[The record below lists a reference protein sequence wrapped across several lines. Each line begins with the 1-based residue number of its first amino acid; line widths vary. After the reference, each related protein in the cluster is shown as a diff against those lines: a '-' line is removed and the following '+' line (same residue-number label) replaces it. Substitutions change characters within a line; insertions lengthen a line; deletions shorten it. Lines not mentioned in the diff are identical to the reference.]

1 MKMNKQLYLLPFL
14 VFCLSAFL
22 SAQDTTEEQIVAPVI
37 TDLDL
42 LVESVK
48 NTASIRA
55 KEDKTRL
62 TKFLSDKNRQQY
74 LLNQMKANLKKE
86 EVRSVRLTDEYEAND
101 KKLSELEEQLTLKL
115 GSFGELFGIVR
126 QTAGE
131 SKGQFMLSLT
141 NIEFPERIEFLGD
154 LAERK
159 SLDLPTTEELER
171 LWYEI
176 LNELNQSGKVKSY
189 NTDILSKSGELVNE
203 DVLRIGVFNSVSNG
217 NYLNLVSEQNSLE
230 FLAKQ
235 PDGSIK
241 RAAKRLQ
248 NKDVSYREVFI
259 DPTRGSL
266 LTKLIDRAGFFE
278 RINQGGFVGYIIL
291 IILALGSVMGI
302 IQFQFLYKESKSIE
316 NELQSGDFS
325 NDSILGKLH
334 NIFSSHAGD
343 NPEELEAQ
351 LEDVLAKAT
360 PPLEKNLSIIK
371 LLAAV
376 APLLGLLGT
385 VVGMI
390 ETFQAITLFGT
401 GDPKLMAGGISQALV
416 TTMLGLIAAVPLLF
430 IHNLLDSRSRS
441 ISQIYEEQAI
451 GYVAS
456 TSIKK

>member
-1 MKMNKQLYLLPFL
+1 MNKKLYLLPFL
-14 VFCLSAFL
+14 IFSL
-22 SAQDTTEEQIVAPVI
+22 SAQEIAEEPLAIPVI

-55 KEDKTRL
+55 KEDKERL

-74 LLNQMKANLKKE
+74 LLNQMKVNLKNE
-86 EVRSVRLTDEYEAND
+86 EDRSVRLTNQYEAND
-101 KKLSELEEQLTLKL
+101 KELSELEEQLTLKL

-141 NIEFPERIEFLGD
+141 NIEFPERVEFLGD

-159 SLDLPTTEELER
+159 SLDLPTTAELER

-189 NTDILSKSGELVNE
+189 NTDILSKSGELVNR

-217 NYLNLVSEQNSLE
+217 NYLNLVSEQNLLE

-241 RAAKRLQ
+241 RSAKRLQ
-248 NKDVSYREVFI
+248 NKDVSYREVYI

-266 LTKLIDRAGFFE
+266 LSKLIDRAGWLQ
-278 RINQGGFVGYIIL
+278 RINQGGFVGYVIL
-291 IILALGSVMGI
+291 IILALGLTMGVL
-302 IQFQFLYKESKSIE
+302 QFQFLYRESKTIDA
-316 NELQSGDFS
+316 ELETGNFS
-325 NDSILGKLH
+325 NDSILGKL
-334 NIFSSHAGD
+334 NSVFKSHTGD

-351 LEDVLAKAT
+351 LEDILAKAS
-360 PPLEKNLSIIK
+360 PPLDKNLSVIK

-385 VVGMI
+385 VIGMI
-390 ETFQAITLFGT
+390 DTFQAITLFGT

-430 IHNLLDSRSRS
+430 LHNLLDSRSRA

-451 GYVAS
+451 GFVAS
-456 TSIKK
+456 LSMKK

>member
-1 MKMNKQLYLLPFL
+1 MNKKLYLLPFL
-14 VFCLSAFL
+14 IFALN
-22 SAQDTTEEQIVAPVI
+22 AQEPTPAPVVEPVI

-48 NTASIRA
+48 TTASIRA
-55 KEDKTRL
+55 KEDKARL
-62 TKFLSDKNRQQY
+62 NKFLSDKNKQQS
-74 LLNQMKANLKKE
+74 LLDNMKYKLTLE
-86 EVRSVRLTDEYEAND
+86 ERRSERLTKQYEDND
-101 KKLSELEEQLTLKL
+101 AELSDLEEQLTLKL

-141 NIEFPERIEFLGD
+141 NIEFPDRIDFLGD

-189 NTDILSKSGELVNE
+189 NTDILTKSGELVNQ

-217 NYLNLVSEQNSLE
+217 DYLNLVAEQNLLE
-230 FLAKQ
+230 YLAKQ
-235 PDGSIK
+235 PERSI
-241 RAAKRLQ
+241 RRSAKKLQ
-248 NKDVSYREVFI
+248 NSDDYREVFI

-266 LTKLIDRAGFFE
+266 LTKLIDRDTWLE
-278 RINQGGFVGYIIL
+278 RINAGGFVGYVIIIIL
-291 IILALGSVMGI
+291 ILALTMGAMR
-302 IQFQFLYKESKSIE
+302 FKFLDEESKSITK
-316 NELQSGDFS
+316 ELETNNFS
-325 NDSILGKLH
+325 NDSILGKL
-334 NIFSSHAGD
+334 NSVYSKYSGN
-343 NPEELEAQ
+343 NPEDLESQ
-351 LEDVLAKAT
+351 LEDILAKAT
-360 PPLEKNLSIIK
+360 PPLEKNLSVIK

-385 VVGMI
+385 VIGMI

-430 IHNLLDSRSRS
+430 VHNILDSRSRA

-451 GYVAS
+451 GLLALV
-456 TSIKK
+456 SIKK

>member
-1 MKMNKQLYLLPFL
+1 MNKKLYLLPFL
-14 VFCLSAFL
+14 IFSL
-22 SAQDTTEEQIVAPVI
+22 SAQEITEEPLAIPVI

-55 KEDKTRL
+55 KEDKERL

-74 LLNQMKANLKKE
+74 LLNQMKVNLKNE
-86 EVRSVRLTDEYEAND
+86 EDRSVRLTNQYEAND
-101 KKLSELEEQLTLKL
+101 KQLSELEEQLTLKL

-141 NIEFPERIEFLGD
+141 NIEFPERVEFLGD

-159 SLDLPTTEELER
+159 SLDLPTTSELER

-189 NTDILSKSGELVNE
+189 NTNILSKSGELVNR

-217 NYLNLVSEQNSLE
+217 NYLNLVSEQNLLE

-235 PDGSIK
+235 PDRSIK
-241 RAAKRLQ
+241 RSAKRLQ
-248 NKDVSYREVFI
+248 NKDVSYREVYI

-266 LTKLIDRAGFFE
+266 LSKLIDRAGWLQ
-278 RINQGGFVGYIIL
+278 RINQGGFVGYVIL
-291 IILALGSVMGI
+291 IILTLGLAMGVL
-302 IQFQFLYKESKSIE
+302 QFQFLYRESKSIDT
-316 NELQSGDFS
+316 ELETGNFS
-325 NDSILGKLH
+325 NDSILGKL
-334 NIFSSHAGD
+334 NSVFKSHTGD

-351 LEDVLAKAT
+351 LEDILAKAS
-360 PPLEKNLSIIK
+360 PPLDKNLSVIK

-385 VVGMI
+385 VIGMI
-390 ETFQAITLFGT
+390 ETFQSITLFGT

-430 IHNLLDSRSRS
+430 VHNLLDSRSRA

-451 GYVAS
+451 GFVAS
-456 TSIKK
+456 LSVKK

>member
-1 MKMNKQLYLLPFL
+1 MNKKLYLLPFL
-14 VFCLSAFL
+14 IFTLN
-22 SAQDTTEEQIVAPVI
+22 AQEPIPAPVVEPVI

-48 NTASIRA
+48 TTASIRA
-55 KEDKTRL
+55 KEDKARL
-62 TKFLSDKNRQQY
+62 NKFLSDKNKQQS
-74 LLNQMKANLKKE
+74 LLDNMKYKLTLE
-86 EVRSVRLTDEYEAND
+86 ERRSERLTKQYEDND
-101 KKLSELEEQLTLKL
+101 SELSDLEEQLTLKL

-141 NIEFPERIEFLGD
+141 NIEFPDRIDFLGD

-189 NTDILSKSGELVNE
+189 NTDILTKSGELVNQ

-217 NYLNLVSEQNSLE
+217 DYLNLVAEQNLLE
-230 FLAKQ
+230 YLAKQ
-235 PDGSIK
+235 PERSI
-241 RAAKRLQ
+241 RRSAKKLQ
-248 NKDVSYREVFI
+248 NSDDYREVFI

-266 LTKLIDRAGFFE
+266 LTKLIDRDTWLE
-278 RINQGGFVGYIIL
+278 RINAGGFVGYVIIIIL
-291 IILALGSVMGI
+291 TLGLVMGAMR
-302 IQFQFLYKESKSIE
+302 FKFLNEESKSI
-316 NELQSGDFS
+316 NKELETNNFS
-325 NDSILGKLH
+325 DDSILGKL
-334 NIFSSHAGD
+334 NSIYSKYSGN
-343 NPEELEAQ
+343 NPEDLESQ
-351 LEDVLAKAT
+351 LEDILAKAT
-360 PPLEKNLSIIK
+360 PPLEKNLSVIK

-385 VVGMI
+385 VIGMI

-430 IHNLLDSRSRS
+430 VHNILDSRSRA

-451 GYVAS
+451 GLLALV
-456 TSIKK
+456 SIKK

>member
-1 MKMNKQLYLLPFL
+1 MNKKLYLLPFL
-14 VFCLSAFL
+14 IFSL
-22 SAQDTTEEQIVAPVI
+22 SAQEIAEEPLAIPVI

-55 KEDKTRL
+55 KEDKERL

-74 LLNQMKANLKKE
+74 LLNQMKVNLKNE
-86 EVRSVRLTDEYEAND
+86 EDRSVRLTNQYEAND
-101 KKLSELEEQLTLKL
+101 KELSELEEQLTLKL

-141 NIEFPERIEFLGD
+141 NIEFPERVEFLGD

-159 SLDLPTTEELER
+159 SLDLPTTAELER

-189 NTDILSKSGELVNE
+189 NTDILSKSGELVNS

-217 NYLNLVSEQNSLE
+217 NYLNLVSEQNLLE

-241 RAAKRLQ
+241 RSAKRLQ
-248 NKDVSYREVFI
+248 NKDVSYREVYI

-266 LTKLIDRAGFFE
+266 LSKLIDRAGWLQ
-278 RINQGGFVGYIIL
+278 RINQGGFVGYVIL
-291 IILALGSVMGI
+291 IILALGLTMGVL
-302 IQFQFLYKESKSIE
+302 QFQFLYRESKTIDA
-316 NELQSGDFS
+316 ELETGNFS
-325 NDSILGKLH
+325 NDSILGKL
-334 NIFSSHAGD
+334 NRVFKSHTGD

-351 LEDVLAKAT
+351 LEDILAKAS
-360 PPLEKNLSIIK
+360 PPLDKNLSVIK

-385 VVGMI
+385 VIGMI

-430 IHNLLDSRSRS
+430 VHNLLDSRSRA

-451 GYVAS
+451 GFVAS
-456 TSIKK
+456 LSMKK

>member
-1 MKMNKQLYLLPFL
+1 MNKKLYLLPFL
-14 VFCLSAFL
+14 IFALN
-22 SAQDTTEEQIVAPVI
+22 AQEPTPAPVVEPVI

-48 NTASIRA
+48 TTASIRA
-55 KEDKTRL
+55 KEDKARL
-62 TKFLSDKNRQQY
+62 NKFLSDKNKQQS
-74 LLNQMKANLKKE
+74 LLDNMKYKLTLE
-86 EVRSVRLTDEYEAND
+86 ERRSERLTKQYEDND
-101 KKLSELEEQLTLKL
+101 AELSDLEEQLTLKL

-131 SKGQFMLSLT
+131 SKGQFSLSLT
-141 NIEFPERIEFLGD
+141 NIEFPGRIDFLGD

-189 NTDILSKSGELVNE
+189 NTDILTKSGELVNQ

-217 NYLNLVSEQNSLE
+217 DYLNLVAEQNLLE
-230 FLAKQ
+230 YLAKQ
-235 PDGSIK
+235 PERSI
-241 RAAKRLQ
+241 RRSAKKLQ
-248 NKDVSYREVFI
+248 NSDDYREVFI

-266 LTKLIDRAGFFE
+266 LTKLIDRDTWLE
-278 RINQGGFVGYIIL
+278 RINAGGFVGYVIIIIL
-291 IILALGSVMGI
+291 TLGLVMGAMR
-302 IQFQFLYKESKSIE
+302 FKFLNEESKSI
-316 NELQSGDFS
+316 NKELETNNFS
-325 NDSILGKLH
+325 DDSILGKL
-334 NIFSSHAGD
+334 NSIYSKYSGN
-343 NPEELEAQ
+343 NPEDLESQ
-351 LEDVLAKAT
+351 LEDILAKAT
-360 PPLEKNLSIIK
+360 PPLEKNLSVIK

-385 VVGMI
+385 VMGMI

-430 IHNLLDSRSRS
+430 VHNILDSRSRA

-451 GYVAS
+451 GLLALV
-456 TSIKK
+456 SIKK

>member
-1 MKMNKQLYLLPFL
+1 MNKKLYLLPFL
-14 VFCLSAFL
+14 IFAIN
-22 SAQDTTEEQIVAPVI
+22 AQENTPIPVVEPVI

-48 NTASIRA
+48 TTASIRA
-55 KEDKTRL
+55 SEDRARL
-62 TKFLSDKNRQQY
+62 NKFLSDKNKQQA
-74 LLNQMKANLKKE
+74 LLDNMKY
-86 EVRSVRLTDEYEAND
+86 RLTLEERRSERLTKEYEDND
-101 KKLSELEEQLTLKL
+101 AQLSDLEEQLTLKL

-141 NIEFPERIEFLGD
+141 NIEFPDRIEFLGD

-176 LNELNQSGKVKSY
+176 LNELNQSGKIKSY
-189 NTDILSKSGELVNE
+189 NTDILTKSGELVNQ
-203 DVLRIGVFNSVSNG
+203 DVMRIGVFNSVSNG
-217 NYLNLVSEQNSLE
+217 DYLNLVTEQNLLE
-230 FLAKQ
+230 YLAKQ
-235 PDGSIK
+235 PERSIRRSVK
-241 RAAKRLQ
+241 KLQ
-248 NKDVSYREVFI
+248 NSDDYREVFI

-266 LTKLIDRAGFFE
+266 LTKLIDRDTWLE
-278 RINQGGFVGYIIL
+278 RINAGGFVGYVIIIIL
-291 IILALGSVMGI
+291 ILGLTMGVLR
-302 IQFQFLYKESKSIE
+302 FKFLDEETKSI
-316 NELQSGDFS
+316 NKELETNNFS
-325 NDSILGKLH
+325 DDSILGKL
-334 NIFSSHAGD
+334 NSIYSKYSGN
-343 NPEELEAQ
+343 NPEDLESQ
-351 LEDVLAKAT
+351 LEDILAKAT
-360 PPLEKNLSIIK
+360 PPLEKNLSVIK

-385 VVGMI
+385 VIGMI

-430 IHNLLDSRSRS
+430 VHNILDSRSRA

-451 GYVAS
+451 GLLALV
-456 TSIKK
+456 SIKK

>member
-1 MKMNKQLYLLPFL
+1 MNKKLYLLPFL
-14 VFCLSAFL
+14 IFALN
-22 SAQDTTEEQIVAPVI
+22 AQDADPAPITEPVI

-48 NTASIRA
+48 TTASIRA
-55 KEDKTRL
+55 KEDRARL
-62 TKFLSDKNRQQY
+62 NKFLSDKNKQQS
-74 LLNQMKANLKKE
+74 LLDNMKYKLTLE
-86 EVRSVRLTDEYEAND
+86 ERRSERLTKEYEDND
-101 KKLSELEEQLTLKL
+101 AQLSDLEEQLTLKL

-141 NIEFPERIEFLGD
+141 NIEYPDRIEFLGD

-171 LWYEI
+171 LLYEI

-189 NTDILSKSGELVNE
+189 NADILTKSGELVNQ
-203 DVLRIGVFNSVSNG
+203 DVMRIGVFNSVSNG
-217 NYLNLVSEQNSLE
+217 DYLSLVAEQNLLE
-230 FLAKQ
+230 YLAKQ
-235 PDGSIK
+235 PERSIRRSVK
-241 RAAKRLQ
+241 KLQ
-248 NKDVSYREVFI
+248 NSDDYREVFI

-266 LTKLIDRAGFFE
+266 LTKLIDRDTWLE
-278 RINQGGFVGYIIL
+278 RINAGGFVGYVIIIIL
-291 IILALGSVMGI
+291 ILGLTMGVLR
-302 IQFQFLYKESKSIE
+302 FKFLDEESKSI
-316 NELQSGDFS
+316 NKELETNNFS
-325 NDSILGKLH
+325 EDSILGKL
-334 NIFSSHAGD
+334 NSIYSKYSGN
-343 NPEELEAQ
+343 NPEDLESQ
-351 LEDVLAKAT
+351 LEDILAKAT
-360 PPLEKNLSIIK
+360 PPLEKNLSVIK

-385 VVGMI
+385 VIGMI

-430 IHNLLDSRSRS
+430 VHNILDSRSRA

-451 GYVAS
+451 GLLALV
-456 TSIKK
+456 SIKK

>member
-1 MKMNKQLYLLPFL
+1 MNKKLYLLPFL
-14 VFCLSAFL
+14 IFSL
-22 SAQDTTEEQIVAPVI
+22 SAQEITEEPLAIPVI

-55 KEDKTRL
+55 KEDKERL

-74 LLNQMKANLKKE
+74 LLNQMKVNLKNE
-86 EVRSVRLTDEYEAND
+86 EDRSVRLTNQYEAND
-101 KKLSELEEQLTLKL
+101 KQLSELEEQLTLKL

-141 NIEFPERIEFLGD
+141 NIEFPERVEFLGD

-159 SLDLPTTEELER
+159 SLDLPTTSELER

-189 NTDILSKSGELVNE
+189 NTDILSKSGELVNR

-217 NYLNLVSEQNSLE
+217 NYLNLVSEQNLLE

-235 PDGSIK
+235 PDRSIK
-241 RAAKRLQ
+241 RSAKRLQ
-248 NKDVSYREVFI
+248 NKDVSYREVYI

-266 LTKLIDRAGFFE
+266 LSKLIDRAGWLQ
-278 RINQGGFVGYIIL
+278 RINQGGFVGYVIL
-291 IILALGSVMGI
+291 IILTLGLAMGVL
-302 IQFQFLYKESKSIE
+302 QFQFLYRESKSIDT
-316 NELQSGDFS
+316 ELETGNFS
-325 NDSILGKLH
+325 NDSILGKL
-334 NIFSSHAGD
+334 NSVFKSHTGD

-351 LEDVLAKAT
+351 LEDILAKAS
-360 PPLEKNLSIIK
+360 PPLDKNLSVIK

-385 VVGMI
+385 VIGMI
-390 ETFQAITLFGT
+390 ETFQSITLFGT

-430 IHNLLDSRSRS
+430 VHNLLDSRSRA

-451 GYVAS
+451 GFVAS
-456 TSIKK
+456 LSVKK

>member
-1 MKMNKQLYLLPFL
+1 MNKKIYLLPFL
-14 VFCLSAFL
+14 VFALN
-22 SAQDTTEEQIVAPVI
+22 AQDADPAPVVEPVI

-48 NTASIRA
+48 TTASIRA
-55 KEDKTRL
+55 KEDRARL
-62 TKFLSDKNRQQY
+62 NKFLSDKNKQQS
-74 LLNQMKANLKKE
+74 LLDNMKYKLTLE
-86 EVRSVRLTDEYEAND
+86 ERRSERLTKEYEDND
-101 KKLSELEEQLTLKL
+101 AQLSDLEEQLTLKL

-131 SKGQFMLSLT
+131 SKGQFALSLT

-176 LNELNQSGKVKSY
+176 LNELNQSGKIKSY
-189 NTDILSKSGELVNE
+189 NADILTKSGELVNQ
-203 DVLRIGVFNSVSNG
+203 DILRIGVFNSVSNG
-217 NYLNLVSEQNSLE
+217 NYLNLVTEQNLLE
-230 FLAKQ
+230 YLPKQ
-235 PDGSIK
+235 PERSI
-241 RAAKRLQ
+241 RRSAKKLQ
-248 NKDVSYREVFI
+248 NSDDYREVFI

-266 LTKLIDRAGFFE
+266 LTKLIDRDTWLE
-278 RINQGGFVGYIIL
+278 RINAGGFVGYVIIIIL
-291 IILALGSVMGI
+291 ILGLVMGALR
-302 IQFQFLYKESKSIE
+302 FKFLNEESKSI
-316 NELQSGDFS
+316 NKELETNQFAD
-325 NDSILGKLH
+325 DSILGKL
-334 NIFSSHAGD
+334 NSIYSKYSGD
-343 NPEELEAQ
+343 NPEDLESQ
-351 LEDVLAKAT
+351 LEDILAKAT
-360 PPLEKNLSIIK
+360 PPLEKNLSVIK

-385 VVGMI
+385 VIGMI

-430 IHNLLDSRSRS
+430 VHNILDSRSRA

-451 GYVAS
+451 GLLALV
-456 TSIKK
+456 SIKK

>member
-1 MKMNKQLYLLPFL
+1 MNKKTLILPFL
-14 VFCLSAFL
+14 IFGLF
-22 SAQDTTEEQIVAPVI
+22 AQENNVEEPVVPVI

-55 KEDKTRL
+55 KEDKARL
-62 TKFLSDKNRQQY
+62 DKFLSDKNRQQY
-74 LLNQMKANLKKE
+74 LLNQMKAKLNAE
-86 EVRSVRLTDEYEAND
+86 EDRSERLTKEYEDND

-141 NIEFPERIEFLGD
+141 NIEYPERIEFLGD

-159 SLDLPTTEELER
+159 SLDLPTSAELDR

-176 LNELNQSGKVKSY
+176 LNELNQSGKVKVY
-189 NTDILSKSGELVNE
+189 NTDILSKSGELVNT
-203 DVLRIGVFNSVSNG
+203 DIVRIGVFNSAADG
-217 NYLNLVSEQNSLE
+217 DYLNLVSEQNVLE
-230 FLAKQ
+230 YLAKQ
-235 PDGSIK
+235 PEGSIRRSARK
-241 RAAKRLQ
+241 LQ
-248 NKDVSYREVFI
+248 NNDVEYREVFI

-266 LTKLIDRAGFFE
+266 LSKLIDRAGFFE

-291 IILALGSVMGI
+291 LILTAGLAMGVL
-302 IQFQFLYKESKSIE
+302 QFLFLRNESQTIE
-316 NELQSGDFS
+316 NELASGNYS
-325 NDSILGKLH
+325 ESSTLGKL
-334 NIFSSHAGD
+334 NSIYSKYKGD
-343 NPEELEAQ
+343 TPEELEAQ
-351 LEDVLAKAT
+351 LEDVLAKAA
-360 PPLEKNLSIIK
+360 PALEKNLSIIK

-385 VVGMI
+385 VIGMI

-430 IHNLLDSRSRS
+430 VHNILDSRSRA

-451 GYVAS
+451 GFVAS
-456 TSIKK
+456 SSVK

>member
-1 MKMNKQLYLLPFL
+1 MNKKLYLLPFL
-14 VFCLSAFL
+14 VFALN
-22 SAQDTTEEQIVAPVI
+22 AQDADPAPVVEPVI

-48 NTASIRA
+48 TTASIRA
-55 KEDKTRL
+55 KEDRARL
-62 TKFLSDKNRQQY
+62 NKFLSDKNKQQS
-74 LLNQMKANLKKE
+74 LLDNMKYKLTLE
-86 EVRSVRLTDEYEAND
+86 ERRSERLTKEYEDND
-101 KKLSELEEQLTLKL
+101 AQLSDLEEQLTLKL

-131 SKGQFMLSLT
+131 SKGQFALSLT

-189 NTDILSKSGELVNE
+189 NADILTKSGELVNQ
-203 DVLRIGVFNSVSNG
+203 DILRIGVFNSVSNG
-217 NYLNLVSEQNSLE
+217 NYLNLVTEQNLLE
-230 FLAKQ
+230 YLPKQ
-235 PDGSIK
+235 PERSI
-241 RAAKRLQ
+241 RRSAKKLQ
-248 NKDVSYREVFI
+248 NSDDYREVFI

-266 LTKLIDRAGFFE
+266 LTKLIDRDTWLE
-278 RINQGGFVGYIIL
+278 RINAGGFVGYVIIIIL
-291 IILALGSVMGI
+291 ILGLVMGALR
-302 IQFQFLYKESKSIE
+302 FKFLNEESKSI
-316 NELQSGDFS
+316 NKELETNQFAD
-325 NDSILGKLH
+325 DSILGKL
-334 NIFSSHAGD
+334 NSIYSKYSGD
-343 NPEELEAQ
+343 NPEDLESQ
-351 LEDVLAKAT
+351 LEDILAKAT
-360 PPLEKNLSIIK
+360 PPLETNLSVIK

-385 VVGMI
+385 VIGMI

-430 IHNLLDSRSRS
+430 VHNILDSRSRA

-451 GYVAS
+451 GLLALV
-456 TSIKK
+456 SIKK

>member
-1 MKMNKQLYLLPFL
+1 MNKKLYLLPFL
-14 VFCLSAFL
+14 IFSIN
-22 SAQDTTEEQIVAPVI
+22 AQDAESIPFVEPVI

-48 NTASIRA
+48 TTASIRA
-55 KEDKTRL
+55 KEDRARL
-62 TKFLSDKNRQQY
+62 NKFLSDKNKQQA
-74 LLNQMKANLKKE
+74 LLDNMKY
-86 EVRSVRLTDEYEAND
+86 RLTLEERRSERLTKEYEDND
-101 KKLSELEEQLTLKL
+101 SQLSDLEEQLTLKL

-189 NTDILSKSGELVNE
+189 NADILTKSGELVNQ
-203 DVLRIGVFNSVSNG
+203 DVMRIGVFNSVSNG
-217 NYLNLVSEQNSLE
+217 DYLNLVAEQNLLE
-230 FLAKQ
+230 YLAKQ
-235 PDGSIK
+235 PERSIRRSVK
-241 RAAKRLQ
+241 KLQ
-248 NKDVSYREVFI
+248 NSDDYREVFI

-266 LTKLIDRAGFFE
+266 LTKLIDRDTWLE
-278 RINQGGFVGYIIL
+278 RINAGGFVGYVIIIIL
-291 IILALGSVMGI
+291 ILGLTMGVLR
-302 IQFQFLYKESKSIE
+302 FKFLDEESKSINKELETNNFSE
-316 NELQSGDFS
+316 N
-325 NDSILGKLH
+325 SILGKL
-334 NIFSSHAGD
+334 NSIYSKYSGN
-343 NPEELEAQ
+343 NPEDLESQ
-351 LEDVLAKAT
+351 LEDILAKAT
-360 PPLEKNLSIIK
+360 PPLEKNLSVIK

-385 VVGMI
+385 VIGMI

-430 IHNLLDSRSRS
+430 VHNILDSRSRA

-451 GYVAS
+451 GLLALV
-456 TSIKK
+456 SIKK

>member
-1 MKMNKQLYLLPFL
+1 MNKKLYLLPFL
-14 VFCLSAFL
+14 VFALN
-22 SAQDTTEEQIVAPVI
+22 AQDADPAPVVEPVI

-48 NTASIRA
+48 TTASIRA
-55 KEDKTRL
+55 KEDRARL
-62 TKFLSDKNRQQY
+62 NKFLSDKNEQQS
-74 LLNQMKANLKKE
+74 LLDNMKYKLTLE
-86 EVRSVRLTDEYEAND
+86 ERRSERLTKEYEDND
-101 KKLSELEEQLTLKL
+101 AQLSDLEEQLTLKL

-131 SKGQFMLSLT
+131 SKGQFALSLT

-189 NTDILSKSGELVNE
+189 NADILTKSGELVNQ
-203 DVLRIGVFNSVSNG
+203 DVLRVGVFNSVSNG
-217 NYLNLVSEQNSLE
+217 NYLNLVTEQNLLE
-230 FLAKQ
+230 YLPKQ
-235 PDGSIK
+235 PERSI
-241 RAAKRLQ
+241 RRSAKKLQ
-248 NKDVSYREVFI
+248 NSDDYREVFI

-266 LTKLIDRAGFFE
+266 LTKLIDRDTWLE
-278 RINQGGFVGYIIL
+278 RINAGGFVGYVIIIIL
-291 IILALGSVMGI
+291 ILGLAMGALR
-302 IQFQFLYKESKSIE
+302 FKFLNEESKSI
-316 NELQSGDFS
+316 NKELETNQFAD
-325 NDSILGKLH
+325 DSILGKL
-334 NIFSSHAGD
+334 NSIYSKYTGD
-343 NPEELEAQ
+343 NPEDLESQ
-351 LEDVLAKAT
+351 LEDILAKAT
-360 PPLEKNLSIIK
+360 PPLEKNLSVIK

-385 VVGMI
+385 VIGMI

-430 IHNLLDSRSRS
+430 VHNILDSRSRA

-451 GYVAS
+451 GLLALV
-456 TSIKK
+456 SIKK

>member
-1 MKMNKQLYLLPFL
+1 MNKQLYLLPFL

-86 EVRSVRLTDEYEAND
+86 EVRSVRLTDEYESND

>member
-1 MKMNKQLYLLPFL
+1 MMMNKKIIILPFL
-14 VFCLSAFL
+14 IFGLF
-22 SAQDTTEEQIVAPVI
+22 AQEGNVEEPVIPVI

-55 KEDKTRL
+55 KEDRERL
-62 TKFLSDKNRQQY
+62 NKFLSDKNRQQY
-74 LLNQMKANLKKE
+74 LLNQMKAKLDSE
-86 EVRSVRLTDEYEAND
+86 EDRSERLTKEYEDND

-131 SKGQFMLSLT
+131 SKGQFLLSLT
-141 NIEFPERIEFLGD
+141 NIEYPERIDFLGD

-159 SLDLPTTEELER
+159 SLDLPTSDELDR

-176 LNELNQSGKVKSY
+176 LNELNQSGKVKVY
-189 NTDILSKSGELVNE
+189 NTDILSKSGELVNT
-203 DVLRIGVFNSVSNG
+203 DIVRIGVFNSVADG
-217 NYLNLVSEQNSLE
+217 NYLNLVSEQNILE
-230 FLAKQ
+230 YLAKQ
-235 PDGSIK
+235 PEGSIK
-241 RAAKRLQ
+241 RSARKLQ
-248 NKDVSYREVFI
+248 NNDVEYREVFI

-266 LTKLIDRAGFFE
+266 LSKLIDRAGFFE

-291 IILALGSVMGI
+291 LILIAGLVMGVM
-302 IQFQFLYKESKSIE
+302 QFLFLRNESQTID
-316 NELQSGDFS
+316 NELNSKNYSDNS
-325 NDSILGKLH
+325 TLGKLN
-334 NIFSSHAGD
+334 NIYSKYKGD
-343 NPEELEAQ
+343 TPEELEAQ
-351 LEDVLAKAT
+351 LEDVLAKTA
-360 PPLEKNLSIIK
+360 PALEKNLSIIK

-385 VVGMI
+385 VIGMI

-430 IHNLLDSRSRS
+430 VHNILDSRSRA

-456 TSIKK
+456 SSIK

>member
-1 MKMNKQLYLLPFL
+1 MNKKLYLLPFL
-14 VFCLSAFL
+14 VFALN
-22 SAQDTTEEQIVAPVI
+22 AQDADPAPVVEPVI

-48 NTASIRA
+48 TTASIRA
-55 KEDKTRL
+55 KEDRARL
-62 TKFLSDKNRQQY
+62 NKFLSDKNKQQS
-74 LLNQMKANLKKE
+74 LLDNMKYKLTLE
-86 EVRSVRLTDEYEAND
+86 ERRSERLTKEYEDND
-101 KKLSELEEQLTLKL
+101 AQLSDLEEQLTLKL

-131 SKGQFMLSLT
+131 SKGQFALSLT

-189 NTDILSKSGELVNE
+189 NADILTKSGELVNQ
-203 DVLRIGVFNSVSNG
+203 DILRIGVFNSVSNG
-217 NYLNLVSEQNSLE
+217 NYLNLVTEQNLLE
-230 FLAKQ
+230 YLPKQ
-235 PDGSIK
+235 PERSI
-241 RAAKRLQ
+241 RRSAKKLQ
-248 NKDVSYREVFI
+248 NSDDYREVFI

-266 LTKLIDRAGFFE
+266 LTKLIDRDTWLE
-278 RINQGGFVGYIIL
+278 RINAGGFVGYVIIIIL
-291 IILALGSVMGI
+291 ILGLVMGALR
-302 IQFQFLYKESKSIE
+302 FKFLNEESKSI
-316 NELQSGDFS
+316 NKELETNQFAD
-325 NDSILGKLH
+325 DSILGKL
-334 NIFSSHAGD
+334 NSIYSKYSGD
-343 NPEELEAQ
+343 NPEDLESQ
-351 LEDVLAKAT
+351 LEDILAKAT
-360 PPLEKNLSIIK
+360 PPLEKNLSVIK

-376 APLLGLLGT
+376 APLLSLLGT
-385 VVGMI
+385 VIGMI

-430 IHNLLDSRSRS
+430 VHNILDSRSRA

-451 GYVAS
+451 GLLALV
-456 TSIKK
+456 SIKK

>member
-1 MKMNKQLYLLPFL
+1 MNKKTLILPFL
-14 VFCLSAFL
+14 IFGLF
-22 SAQDTTEEQIVAPVI
+22 AQENNVEEPVVPVI

-55 KEDKTRL
+55 KEDKARL
-62 TKFLSDKNRQQY
+62 DKFLSDKNRQQY
-74 LLNQMKANLKKE
+74 LLNQMKAKLNAE
-86 EVRSVRLTDEYEAND
+86 EDRSERLTKEYEDND

-141 NIEFPERIEFLGD
+141 NIEYPERIEFLGD

-159 SLDLPTTEELER
+159 SLDLPTSAELDR

-176 LNELNQSGKVKSY
+176 LNELNQSGKVKVY
-189 NTDILSKSGELVNE
+189 NSDILSKSGELVNT
-203 DVLRIGVFNSVSNG
+203 DILRIGVFNSAADG
-217 NYLNLVSEQNSLE
+217 DYLNLVSEQNVLE
-230 FLAKQ
+230 YLAKQ
-235 PDGSIK
+235 PEGSIRRSARK
-241 RAAKRLQ
+241 LQ
-248 NKDVSYREVFI
+248 NNDVEYREVFI

-266 LTKLIDRAGFFE
+266 LSKLIDRAGFFE

-291 IILALGSVMGI
+291 LILTVGLAMGVL
-302 IQFQFLYKESKSIE
+302 QFLFLRNESQTIE
-316 NELQSGDFS
+316 NELGSGNYS
-325 NDSILGKLH
+325 DSSTLGKLN
-334 NIFSSHAGD
+334 NIYSKYKGD
-343 NPEELEAQ
+343 TPEELEAQ
-351 LEDVLAKAT
+351 LEDILAKAA
-360 PPLEKNLSIIK
+360 PALEKNLSIIK

-385 VVGMI
+385 VIGMI

-430 IHNLLDSRSRS
+430 VHNILDSRSRA

-451 GYVAS
+451 GFVAS
-456 TSIKK
+456 SSVK

>member
-1 MKMNKQLYLLPFL
+1 MNKKFFILPFL
-14 VFCLSAFL
+14 VLGL
-22 SAQDTTEEQIVAPVI
+22 LAQEESNEISTPVI

-48 NTASIRA
+48 TTASIRA
-55 KEDKTRL
+55 KEDRARL
-62 TKFLSDKNRQQY
+62 NRFLSDKNKQQS
-74 LLNQMKANLKKE
+74 LLNQMK
-86 EVRSVRLTDEYEAND
+86 VRLTNEENRSEILTKQYEDND
-101 KKLSELEEQLTLKL
+101 ATLSDLEEQLTLKL

-131 SKGQFMLSLT
+131 SKGQFALSLT
-141 NIEFPERIEFLGD
+141 NIEYPERIEFLGD

-159 SLDLPTTEELER
+159 SLDLPKSAELER

-176 LNELNQSGKVKSY
+176 LNELNQSGKVKNY
-189 NTDILSKSGELVNE
+189 NTDILSKSGELVNR
-203 DVLRIGVFNSVSNG
+203 DIIRIGVFNSVSDG
-217 NYLNLVSEQNSLE
+217 DYLNLVSEQNVLE
-230 FLAKQ
+230 YLAKQ
-235 PDGSIK
+235 PEGSIRRSARK
-241 RAAKRLQ
+241 LQ
-248 NKDVSYREVFI
+248 NNDIEYREVFI

-291 IILALGSVMGI
+291 IILALGIAMGVL
-302 IQFQFLYKESKSIE
+302 QFLFLRKESQTVD
-316 NELQSGDFS
+316 NELNTGNYSES
-325 NDSILGKLH
+325 STLGKL
-334 NIFSSHAGD
+334 NTIYSKYKGD

-351 LEDVLAKAT
+351 LEDVLARAA
-360 PPLEKNLSIIK
+360 PALEKNLSIIK

-385 VVGMI
+385 VIGMI

-430 IHNLLDSRSRS
+430 IHNILDSRSRA
-441 ISQIYEEQAI
+441 ITQIYEEQAI

-456 TSIKK
+456 SSVK

>member
-1 MKMNKQLYLLPFL
+1 MNKKLYLLPFL
-14 VFCLSAFL
+14 IFAIN
-22 SAQDTTEEQIVAPVI
+22 AQENTPIPVVEPVI

-48 NTASIRA
+48 TTASIRA
-55 KEDKTRL
+55 SEDRARL
-62 TKFLSDKNRQQY
+62 NKFLSDKNKQQA
-74 LLNQMKANLKKE
+74 LLDNMKY
-86 EVRSVRLTDEYEAND
+86 RLTLEERRSERLTKEYEDND
-101 KKLSELEEQLTLKL
+101 AKLSDLEEQLTLKL

-141 NIEFPERIEFLGD
+141 NIEFPDRIEFLGD

-176 LNELNQSGKVKSY
+176 LNELNQSGKIKSY
-189 NTDILSKSGELVNE
+189 NTDILTKSGELVNQ
-203 DVLRIGVFNSVSNG
+203 DVMRIGVFNSVSNG
-217 NYLNLVSEQNSLE
+217 DYLNLVTEQNLLE
-230 FLAKQ
+230 YLAKQ
-235 PDGSIK
+235 PERSIRRSVK
-241 RAAKRLQ
+241 KLQ
-248 NKDVSYREVFI
+248 NSDDYREVFI

-266 LTKLIDRAGFFE
+266 LTKLIDRDTWLE
-278 RINQGGFVGYIIL
+278 RINAGGFVGYVIIIIL
-291 IILALGSVMGI
+291 ILGLTMGVLR
-302 IQFQFLYKESKSIE
+302 FKFLDEETKSI
-316 NELQSGDFS
+316 NKELETNNFS
-325 NDSILGKLH
+325 DDSILGKL
-334 NIFSSHAGD
+334 NSIYSQYSGN
-343 NPEELEAQ
+343 NPEDLESQ
-351 LEDVLAKAT
+351 LEDILAKAT
-360 PPLEKNLSIIK
+360 PPLEKNLSVIK

-385 VVGMI
+385 VIGMI

-430 IHNLLDSRSRS
+430 VHNILDSRSRA

-451 GYVAS
+451 GLLALV
-456 TSIKK
+456 SIKK

>member
-1 MKMNKQLYLLPFL
+1 MNKKLYLLPFL
-14 VFCLSAFL
+14 IFSIN
-22 SAQDTTEEQIVAPVI
+22 AQDAESIPIVEPVI

-48 NTASIRA
+48 TTASIRA
-55 KEDKTRL
+55 KEDRARL
-62 TKFLSDKNRQQY
+62 NKFLSDKNKQQA
-74 LLNQMKANLKKE
+74 LLDNMKY
-86 EVRSVRLTDEYEAND
+86 RLTLEERRSERLTKEYEDND
-101 KKLSELEEQLTLKL
+101 SQLSDLEEQLTLKL

-189 NTDILSKSGELVNE
+189 NADILTKSGELVNQ
-203 DVLRIGVFNSVSNG
+203 DVMRIGVFNSVSNG
-217 NYLNLVSEQNSLE
+217 DYLNLVAEQNLLE
-230 FLAKQ
+230 YLAKQ
-235 PDGSIK
+235 PERSIRRSVK
-241 RAAKRLQ
+241 KLQ
-248 NKDVSYREVFI
+248 NSDDYREVFI

-266 LTKLIDRAGFFE
+266 LTKLIDRDTWLE
-278 RINQGGFVGYIIL
+278 RINAGGFVGYVIIIIL
-291 IILALGSVMGI
+291 ILGLTMGVLR
-302 IQFQFLYKESKSIE
+302 FKFLDEESKSINKELETNNFSE
-316 NELQSGDFS
+316 N
-325 NDSILGKLH
+325 SILGKL
-334 NIFSSHAGD
+334 NSIYSKYSGN
-343 NPEELEAQ
+343 NPEDLESQ
-351 LEDVLAKAT
+351 LEDILAKAT
-360 PPLEKNLSIIK
+360 PPLEKNLSVIK

-385 VVGMI
+385 VIGMI

-430 IHNLLDSRSRS
+430 VHNILDSRSRA

-451 GYVAS
+451 GLLALV
-456 TSIKK
+456 SIKK

>member
-1 MKMNKQLYLLPFL
+1 MNKKLYLLPFL
-14 VFCLSAFL
+14 IFSL
-22 SAQDTTEEQIVAPVI
+22 SAQEIAEEPLAIPVI

-55 KEDKTRL
+55 KEDKERL

-74 LLNQMKANLKKE
+74 LLNQMKVNLKNE
-86 EVRSVRLTDEYEAND
+86 EDRSVRLTNQYEAND
-101 KKLSELEEQLTLKL
+101 SELSELEEQLTLKL

-141 NIEFPERIEFLGD
+141 NIEFPERVEFLGD

-159 SLDLPTTEELER
+159 SLDLPTTAELER

-189 NTDILSKSGELVNE
+189 NTDILSKSGELVNR

-217 NYLNLVSEQNSLE
+217 NYLNLVSEQNLLE

-241 RAAKRLQ
+241 RSAKRLQ
-248 NKDVSYREVFI
+248 NKDVSYREVYI

-266 LTKLIDRAGFFE
+266 LSKLIDRAGWLQ
-278 RINQGGFVGYIIL
+278 RINQGGFVGYVIL
-291 IILALGSVMGI
+291 IILTLGLTMGVL
-302 IQFQFLYKESKSIE
+302 QFQFLYRESKSIDS
-316 NELQSGDFS
+316 ELETGNFS
-325 NDSILGKLH
+325 NDSILGKL
-334 NIFSSHAGD
+334 NSVFKSHTGD

-351 LEDVLAKAT
+351 LEDILAKAS
-360 PPLEKNLSIIK
+360 PPLDKNLSVIK

-385 VVGMI
+385 VIGMI
-390 ETFQAITLFGT
+390 DTFQAITLFGT

-430 IHNLLDSRSRS
+430 VHNLLDSRSRA

-451 GYVAS
+451 GFVAS
-456 TSIKK
+456 LSMKK

>member
-1 MKMNKQLYLLPFL
+1 MNKKLYLLPFL
-14 VFCLSAFL
+14 IFSIN
-22 SAQDTTEEQIVAPVI
+22 AQDAESIPVVEPVI

-48 NTASIRA
+48 TTASIRA
-55 KEDKTRL
+55 KEDRARL
-62 TKFLSDKNRQQY
+62 NKFLSDKNKQQA
-74 LLNQMKANLKKE
+74 LLDNMKY
-86 EVRSVRLTDEYEAND
+86 RLTLEERRSERLTKEYEDND
-101 KKLSELEEQLTLKL
+101 SQLSDLEEQLTLKL

-189 NTDILSKSGELVNE
+189 NADILTKSGELVNQ
-203 DVLRIGVFNSVSNG
+203 DVMRIGVFNSVSNG
-217 NYLNLVSEQNSLE
+217 DYLNLVAEQNLLE
-230 FLAKQ
+230 YLAKQ
-235 PDGSIK
+235 PERSIRRSVK
-241 RAAKRLQ
+241 KLQ
-248 NKDVSYREVFI
+248 NSGDYREVFI

-266 LTKLIDRAGFFE
+266 LTKLIDRDTWLE
-278 RINQGGFVGYIIL
+278 RINAGGFVGYVIIIIL
-291 IILALGSVMGI
+291 ILGLTMGVLR
-302 IQFQFLYKESKSIE
+302 FKFLDEESKSI
-316 NELQSGDFS
+316 NKELETNNFS
-325 NDSILGKLH
+325 DDSILGKL
-334 NIFSSHAGD
+334 NSIYSKYSGN
-343 NPEELEAQ
+343 NPEDLESQ
-351 LEDVLAKAT
+351 LEDILAKAT
-360 PPLEKNLSIIK
+360 PPLEKNLSVIK

-385 VVGMI
+385 VIGMI

-430 IHNLLDSRSRS
+430 VHNILDSRSRA

-451 GYVAS
+451 GLLALV
-456 TSIKK
+456 SIKK

>member
-1 MKMNKQLYLLPFL
+1 MNKKLYLLPFL
-14 VFCLSAFL
+14 IFALN
-22 SAQDTTEEQIVAPVI
+22 AQDADPAPIVEPVI

-48 NTASIRA
+48 TTASIRA
-55 KEDKTRL
+55 KEDRARL
-62 TKFLSDKNRQQY
+62 NKFLSDKNKQQS
-74 LLNQMKANLKKE
+74 LLDNMKYKLTLE
-86 EVRSVRLTDEYEAND
+86 ERRSERLTKEYEDND
-101 KKLSELEEQLTLKL
+101 AELSDLEEQLTLKL

-141 NIEFPERIEFLGD
+141 NIEFPDRIEFLGD

-189 NTDILSKSGELVNE
+189 NADILTKSGELVNQ
-203 DVLRIGVFNSVSNG
+203 DVMRIGVFNSVSNG
-217 NYLNLVSEQNSLE
+217 DYLNLVAEQNLLE
-230 FLAKQ
+230 YLAKQ
-235 PDGSIK
+235 PERSIRRSVK
-241 RAAKRLQ
+241 KLQ
-248 NKDVSYREVFI
+248 NSDDYREVFI

-266 LTKLIDRAGFFE
+266 LTKLIDRDTWLE
-278 RINQGGFVGYIIL
+278 RINAGGFVGYVIIIIL
-291 IILALGSVMGI
+291 ILGLTMGVLR
-302 IQFQFLYKESKSIE
+302 FKFLDEESKSI
-316 NELQSGDFS
+316 NKELETNNFS
-325 NDSILGKLH
+325 EDSILGKL
-334 NIFSSHAGD
+334 NSIYSKYSGN
-343 NPEELEAQ
+343 NPEDLESQ
-351 LEDVLAKAT
+351 LEDILAKAT
-360 PPLEKNLSIIK
+360 PPLEKNLSVIK

-385 VVGMI
+385 VIGMI

-430 IHNLLDSRSRS
+430 VHNILDSRSRA

-451 GYVAS
+451 GLLALV
-456 TSIKK
+456 SIKK

>member
-1 MKMNKQLYLLPFL
+1 MNKKLYLLPFL
-14 VFCLSAFL
+14 IFSL
-22 SAQDTTEEQIVAPVI
+22 SAQEIAEEPLAIPVI

-55 KEDKTRL
+55 KEDKERL

-74 LLNQMKANLKKE
+74 LLNQMKVNLKNE
-86 EVRSVRLTDEYEAND
+86 EDRSVRLTNQYEAND
-101 KKLSELEEQLTLKL
+101 SELSELEEQLTLKL

-141 NIEFPERIEFLGD
+141 NIEFPERVEFLGD

-159 SLDLPTTEELER
+159 SLDLPTTAELER

-189 NTDILSKSGELVNE
+189 NTDILSKSGELVNSN
-203 DVLRIGVFNSVSNG
+203 VLRIGVFNSVSNG
-217 NYLNLVSEQNSLE
+217 NYLNLVSEQNLLE

-241 RAAKRLQ
+241 RSAKRLQ
-248 NKDVSYREVFI
+248 NKDVSYREVYI

-266 LTKLIDRAGFFE
+266 LSKLIDRAGWLQ
-278 RINQGGFVGYIIL
+278 RINQGGFVGYVIL
-291 IILALGSVMGI
+291 IILALGLTMGVL
-302 IQFQFLYKESKSIE
+302 QFQFLYRESKTIDA
-316 NELQSGDFS
+316 ELETGNFS
-325 NDSILGKLH
+325 NDSILGKL
-334 NIFSSHAGD
+334 NRVFKSHTGD

-351 LEDVLAKAT
+351 LEDILAKAS
-360 PPLEKNLSIIK
+360 PPLDKNLSVIK

-385 VVGMI
+385 VIGMI

-430 IHNLLDSRSRS
+430 VHNLLDSRSRA

-451 GYVAS
+451 GFVAS
-456 TSIKK
+456 LSMKK

>member
-1 MKMNKQLYLLPFL
+1 MNKKTLILPFL
-14 VFCLSAFL
+14 IFGLF
-22 SAQDTTEEQIVAPVI
+22 AQENNVEEPVVPVI

-55 KEDKTRL
+55 KEDKARL
-62 TKFLSDKNRQQY
+62 DKFLSDKNRQQY
-74 LLNQMKANLKKE
+74 LLNQMKAKLNAE
-86 EVRSVRLTDEYEAND
+86 EVRSEKLTKEYEDND

-141 NIEFPERIEFLGD
+141 NIEYPERIEFLGD

-159 SLDLPTTEELER
+159 SLDLPTSAELDR

-176 LNELNQSGKVKSY
+176 LNELNQSGKVKVY
-189 NTDILSKSGELVNE
+189 NTDILSKSGELVNT
-203 DVLRIGVFNSVSNG
+203 DIVRIGVFNSAADG
-217 NYLNLVSEQNSLE
+217 DYLNLVSEQNVLE
-230 FLAKQ
+230 YLAKQ
-235 PDGSIK
+235 PEGSIRRSARK
-241 RAAKRLQ
+241 LQ
-248 NKDVSYREVFI
+248 NNDVEYREVFI

-266 LTKLIDRAGFFE
+266 LSKLIDRAGFFE

-291 IILALGSVMGI
+291 LILTAGLAMGVL
-302 IQFQFLYKESKSIE
+302 QFLFLRNESQTIE
-316 NELQSGDFS
+316 NELGTGNYSES
-325 NDSILGKLH
+325 STLGKL
-334 NIFSSHAGD
+334 NSIYSKYKGD
-343 NPEELEAQ
+343 TPEELEAQ
-351 LEDVLAKAT
+351 LEDVLAKAA
-360 PPLEKNLSIIK
+360 PALEKNLSIIK

-385 VVGMI
+385 VIGMI

-430 IHNLLDSRSRS
+430 VHNILDSRSRA

-451 GYVAS
+451 GFVAS
-456 TSIKK
+456 SSVK

>member
-1 MKMNKQLYLLPFL
+1 MNKKLYLLPFL
-14 VFCLSAFL
+14 IFALN
-22 SAQDTTEEQIVAPVI
+22 AQEPTPAPVVEPVI

-48 NTASIRA
+48 TTASIRA
-55 KEDKTRL
+55 KEDKARL
-62 TKFLSDKNRQQY
+62 NKFLSDKNKQQS
-74 LLNQMKANLKKE
+74 LLDNMKYKLTLE
-86 EVRSVRLTDEYEAND
+86 ERRSERLTKQYEDND
-101 KKLSELEEQLTLKL
+101 AELSDLEEQLTLKL

-131 SKGQFMLSLT
+131 SKGQFSLSLT
-141 NIEFPERIEFLGD
+141 NIEFPGRIDFLGD

-189 NTDILSKSGELVNE
+189 NTDILTKSGELVNQ

-217 NYLNLVSEQNSLE
+217 DYLNLVAEQNLLE
-230 FLAKQ
+230 YLAKQ
-235 PDGSIK
+235 PERSI
-241 RAAKRLQ
+241 RRSAKKLQ
-248 NKDVSYREVFI
+248 NSDDYREVFI

-266 LTKLIDRAGFFE
+266 LTKLIDRDTWLE
-278 RINQGGFVGYIIL
+278 RINAGGFVGYVIIIIL
-291 IILALGSVMGI
+291 TLGLVMGAMR
-302 IQFQFLYKESKSIE
+302 FKFLNEESKSI
-316 NELQSGDFS
+316 NKELETNNFS
-325 NDSILGKLH
+325 DDSILGKL
-334 NIFSSHAGD
+334 NSIYSKYSGN
-343 NPEELEAQ
+343 NPEDLESQ
-351 LEDVLAKAT
+351 LEDILAKAT
-360 PPLEKNLSIIK
+360 PPLEKNLSVIK

-385 VVGMI
+385 VIGMI

-430 IHNLLDSRSRS
+430 VLNILDSRSRA

-451 GYVAS
+451 GLLALV
-456 TSIKK
+456 SIKK